1 MIVGLIIIQVLVTAK
16 QYCSPREPT
25 WKSKQKMQNMAYV
38 YDKFDIAQ
46 GFNIEDTKDRSQ
58 IRLME
63 MKKITYRERLWRQ

>member
-1 MIVGLIIIQVLVTAK
+1 
-16 QYCSPREPT
+16 
-25 WKSKQKMQNMAYV
+25 MAYV

-63 MKKITYRERLWRQ
+63 MKKITYRERL

>member
-1 MIVGLIIIQVLVTAK
+1 MSRHENRK
-16 QYCSPREPT
+16 KKFKKWR
-25 WKSKQKMQNMAYV
+25 YV

-63 MKKITYRERLWRQ
+63 MKKKIDVGKDYEGSNIFFGI